1 MPRGDFARPAQ
12 TCAPQQAFFAD
23 VLTMSSRHVEG
34 SNDCV
39 QRSCVMQ
46 THAKAVLIG
55 SALGFALIAAGA
67 RAQVSNPGAAYSS
80 SPASSSPASSSTASA
95 SPAGVPPA
103 SASPAAPD
111 QDTVTTNPPDNV
123 FRVSPPIGRNW
134 FGAPIVDVAIS
145 RGIRTDDLDLRTD
158 DGVRQL
164 RGRVFA
170 AAGALCR
177 WMDAMY
183 PVDHDRNSGPWLQA
197 SGCYRDAVRNAM
209 KQADSAINA
218 ARGYGGH

>member
-1 MPRGDFARPAQ
+1 MR
-12 TCAPQQAFFAD
+12 
-23 VLTMSSRHVEG
+23 
-34 SNDCV
+34 
-39 QRSCVMQ
+39 

-55 SALGFALIAAGA
+55 SALGFALIATSVV
-67 RAQVSNPGAAYSS
+67 AQENNTGAAYSS
-80 SPASSSPASSSTASA
+80 PPASSTPA
-95 SPAGVPPA
+95 VPPA
-103 SASPAAPD
+103 GLSPAAPNSAATSTRAAPD
-111 QDTVTTNPPDNV
+111 EENVTANPPDNV
-123 FRVSPPIGRNW
+123 FIVSPPIGRNW
-134 FGAPIVDVAIS
+134 FGAPIVDVSIS
-145 RGIRTDDLDLRTD
+145 RGIRTDDLNLRTD

-177 WMDAMY
+177 WMNAMY
-183 PVDHDRNSGPWLQA
+183 PIDQNRNSGPWLQA

>member
-1 MPRGDFARPAQ
+1 MR
-12 TCAPQQAFFAD
+12 
-23 VLTMSSRHVEG
+23 
-34 SNDCV
+34 
-39 QRSCVMQ
+39 

-55 SALGFALIAAGA
+55 SALGFALIATPVV
-67 RAQVSNPGAAYSS
+67 AQENNAGAAYSS
-80 SPASSSPASSSTASA
+80 SPAAPNPPASSSPAAPNSAA
-95 SPAGVPPA
+95 SP
-103 SASPAAPD
+103 SPAAPD
-111 QDTVTTNPPDNV
+111 EENVTANPPDNV
-123 FRVSPPIGRNW
+123 FIVSPPLGRNW
-134 FGAPIVDVAIS
+134 FGAPIVDVSIS
-145 RGIRTDDLDLRTD
+145 RGVRTDDLNLRTD

-177 WMDAMY
+177 WMNAMY
-183 PVDHDRNSGPWLQA
+183 PIDQNRNSGPWLQA